1 MCVIFNDSSINL
13 RRSQGPTSH
22 FLPDSSITLHFC
34 IARLRQNPAEASS
47 ERADDQRSDMTVRLA
62 DVRDVMLKHVH
73 DERDMMQVRVHLE
86 RRLRKRGEL
95 RKRGTLQLM
104 GDELEEHMLTVIG
117 ELKRT
122 ETVDRWVDAQR
133 EHEEA
138 QEECAAE
145 QRRIEKYEKKIQAAK
160 AALATKQQ
168 QARAHAKKARIAR
181 ARAEDDYGY
190 SSSTTTSDS
199 DDGTATGYLVMSGP
213 HVLVTQGHPE
223 GNQGSAGMRRAEWTK
238 SI

>member
-1 MCVIFNDSSINL
+1 MRLIRKDPGSAVFWWAAPRCASFSTTHRLISGGPRVPPAIFYPTHRLPSI
-13 RRSQGPTSH
+13 
-22 FLPDSSITLHFC
+22 FC

-47 ERADDQRSDMTVRLA
+47 ERADDHRSDMTVRLA

-160 AALATKQQ
+160 AALATKEQ
-168 QARAHAKKARIAR
+168 QARARGRLRAARR
-181 ARAEDDYGY
+181 RRG
-190 SSSTTTSDS
+190 
-199 DDGTATGYLVMSGP
+199 
-213 HVLVTQGHPE
+213 E
-223 GNQGSAGMRRAEWTK
+223 G
-238 SI
+238 